1 MRDFFR
7 KSDIFL
13 ISSSMIPNNLVRFTL
28 KTYSATFL
36 SDSISLEIDII
47 SQKRN
52 FHENSIPRHT
62 RTIQPGR

>member
-1 MRDFFR
+1 MRDIFR

-28 KTYSATFL
+28 KTYSAIFL

-52 FHENSIPRHT
+52 FL
-62 RTIQPGR
+62 